1 MLISYPGMSSVDLYK
16 GYDHFRA
23 EVMGGNPF
31 DADTVPDVSVEAI
44 PGQSDDFYAELIED
58 SASVRDKLDISAQ
71 AEFGIGAFS
80 GSASASFSKSLQMDS
95 YNLYIVGKVT
105 SRLEKIGL
113 SGRQASRLRLSSDVV
128 KTLDSPDDL
137 ARFRRKYG
145 DMFVSGLIRGGALLF
160 VVQIETNS
168 RGEKQQI
175 AASIGG
181 GGASWSFKADFKNE
195 MESLTKHRRVTACI
209 TQSGGRWG
217 FKEVDAASL
226 MDAAFA
232 FPTTVRDAPVTVAV
246 EVSEYDSLQNW
257 PESVG
262 DYLPIS
268 QVNRRLRALH
278 ELHSRFAELRH
289 DVDYVAANAIAFR
302 QYDPAVLAQVRK
314 AAEDAKRQLRQ
325 GIEDLVDSPL
335 ESVRAAEQLLAL
347 DPEPER
353 ARLPQWREKLPRS
366 ARDILREHPD
376 AADGDYDIWLGGDGH
391 KRVRLLCR
399 MRPEPREYVR
409 LVQPNSSM
417 VKADDIKGQ
426 YPGYNGSDVVTTW
439 SHVRIDPET
448 LDVTLD
454 DYDGARTTGG
464 PAGVYK
470 VAPFGT
476 ASQCGGTD
484 RPSGVAKID
493 FTGTQFKFHP
503 DVKIGDVGSWEGWGQ
518 VNAQTDRSATFEAKG
533 RCGGWGPA
541 MAGRLALRLEFDPR
555 APLPEPWAA

>member
-16 GYDHFRA
+16 GYDYFRA
-23 EVMGGNPF
+23 EVVAGNPF
-31 DADTVPDVSVEAI
+31 DAETVPDVTVEAI
-44 PGQSDDFYAELIED
+44 PGQSDDFYAELVED

-80 GSASASFSKSLQMDS
+80 GSASASFSQSLQMDS

-113 SGRQASRLRLSSDVV
+113 SGRQASRLRLSADVL
-128 KTLDSPDDL
+128 KSMDSPDDL

-168 RGEKQQI
+168 RQEKQQI
-175 AASIGG
+175 AASVGG
-181 GGASWSFKADFKNE
+181 GGAAWSFKADFAHE

-246 EVSEYDSLQNW
+246 EVSEYDSVQNW
-257 PESVG
+257 PEAVG

-268 QVNRRLRALH
+268 QVNRRLRELH

-289 DVDYVAANAIAFR
+289 DVDFVAANAIAF
-302 QYDPAVLAQVRK
+302 QQCDPTVLAQVRK
-314 AAEDAKRQLRQ
+314 AAEEGKRRLRE
-325 GIEDLVDSPL
+325 GIENLVESPL
-335 ESVRAAEQLLAL
+335 ESVNGSEPLLAL

-353 ARLPQWREKLPRS
+353 ARLPQWRDKLPRS
-366 ARDILREHPD
+366 ARDILRDHPD
-376 AADGDYDIWLGGDGH
+376 APDGDYDIWLGGDGY
-391 KRVRLLCR
+391 KRVRLFCR
-399 MRPEPREYVR
+399 MKPEPREYVR
-409 LVQPNSSM
+409 LVEPNSSM

-426 YPGYNGSDVVTTW
+426 YPGYNGTDVVTTW
-439 SHVRIDPET
+439 SHVRIDPDT
-448 LDVTLD
+448 LDVALD

-464 PAGVYK
+464 PAGGWR

-476 ASQCGGTD
+476 AAQCGGKDHPPAT
-484 RPSGVAKID
+484 AKID
-493 FTGTQFKFHP
+493 FTGTQFRFHP
-503 DVKIGDVGSWEGWGQ
+503 DVTITDVGSWEGWGQ
-518 VNAQTDRSATFEAKG
+518 VDSKTDRSATYQAKG
-533 RCGGWGPA
+533 RCGGWGPSI
-541 MAGRLALRLEFDPR
+541 AGRVALRLEFDAR
-555 APLPEPWAA
+555 APLPDTP